1 MKRSIHS
8 NQKGF
13 SLVELSIVLVVIGLI
28 VGGITAGVSI
38 VKGSKLKS
46 VMTDIES
53 YKTALLNFRSQY
65 DALPGDML
73 NAHAYFDDGADG
85 VCGTDVQCNGNGNRR
100 IQIQNNGNDS
110 ESYRAWQHLSLAGL
124 VPGNFTGIGYGSG
137 KQADIGVNVPASKVA
152 GGGYSLVYSA
162 WHSSQVKGNG
172 IQFGSFRANNH
183 TQKAVIAPR
192 DAANIEKKI
201 DDNNP
206 EYGKVS
212 THSGQ
217 GISQSECLT
226 GVLGSFAF
234 NLQNTNIV
242 CRMLFI
248 LEKE

>member
-1 MKRSIHS
+1 MITKLD
-8 NQKGF
+8 NKGF

-73 NAHAYFDDGADG
+73 NAHAYFDDGTDS
-85 VCGTDVQCNGNGNRR
+85 VCGTDTECNGNGNRN
-100 IQIQNNGNDS
+100 IQINSNATDN

-137 KQADIGVNVPASKVA
+137 RQADIGVNVPASKVA
-152 GGGYSLVYSA
+152 GGGYSMFKTT
-162 WHSSQVKGNG
+162 WHQKVSGNG
-172 IQFGSFRANNH
+172 VQFGSFNANNH
-183 TQKAVIAPR
+183 TRKAIIAPR

-206 EYGKVS
+206 ELGKVATTNGNGS
-212 THSGQ
+212 SG
-217 GISQSECLT
+217 CLT
-226 GVLGSFAF
+226 GSLGSFNF
-234 NLQNTNIV
+234 NLQNTDIV
-242 CRMLFI
+242 CRMFFV
-248 LEKE
+248 LE